1 MSDRSTEREIAQKT
15 VAMIEI
21 LGRCICLALSFAV
34 LGLSIMMTIV
44 PKDYGSPGDLRGGD
58 GMKAPLF
65 TYIFVSSPAPQKY

>member
-1 MSDRSTEREIAQKT
+1 MLDRSTDPRTCSEA

-21 LGRCICLALSFAV
+21 IGRCICLALSLAV

-44 PKDYGSPGDLRGGD
+44 PRDYGSPGDFRGGD

-65 TYIFVSSPAPQKY
+65 TYIFVCYAAP